1 MTVMPVPWVMR
12 WTRRNLRRHR
22 WLPRH
27 AQNTRCG
34 WTDLTGVFRRY
45 LSTVSLRTEKRE
57 RGTQWPPAD
66 LADSVIWVK
75 CDLTDKGS
83 ADGVFAR
90 IARQLGGIDVLL
102 HAAGLWE
109 AAAPGEISADDLR
122 RLLAVNLDATV
133 FTNQAAYRHMKN
145 AGGAIINL
153 GSQDGVLGSPVA
165 ASYSMAK
172 AAVHAWM
179 RSAARAWGGAR
190 VTVNSVA
197 PCVDTTNAD
206 RLRDYIR
213 STGADPDE
221 VLPAR
226 MKVLVL
232 GGTFGD
238 ARTDLCPVLAF
249 LSGGGARFITGQLI
263 AVDGGM
269 RMLGA

>member
-1 MTVMPVPWVMR
+1 MSGELSG
-12 WTRRNLRRHR
+12 RRVVVTGGATGIGLAAVR
-22 WLPRH
+22 
-27 AQNTRCG
+27 
-34 WTDLTGVFRRY
+34 DLAARGATIAAVFHV
-45 LSTVSLRTEKRE
+45 TA
-57 RGTQWPPAD
+57 PPAH

-83 ADGVFAR
+83 VDGAFAR

-172 AAVHAWM
+172 AAVHAWT
-179 RSAARAWGGAR
+179 RSAARAWAGAR

-206 RLRDYIR
+206 HLRDYIR

-226 MKVLVL
+226 MKVLVPL

-249 LSGGGARFITGQLI
+249 LSGGAPVSSPGNSSPSTAACACWAHEVRSPTT
-263 AVDGGM
+263 
-269 RMLGA
+269 R

>member
-1 MTVMPVPWVMR
+1 MSGELSG
-12 WTRRNLRRHR
+12 RRVVVTGGATGIGLAAVR
-22 WLPRH
+22 
-27 AQNTRCG
+27 
-34 WTDLTGVFRRY
+34 DLAARGATIAAVFHV
-45 LSTVSLRTEKRE
+45 TA
-57 RGTQWPPAD
+57 PPAH

-83 ADGVFAR
+83 VDGAFAR

-172 AAVHAWM
+172 AAVHAWT
-179 RSAARAWGGAR
+179 RSAARAWADAR

-206 RLRDYIR
+206 HLRDYIR

-221 VLPAR
+221 VVLPAR
-226 MKVLVL
+226 MKVLVPL